1 MNSLV
6 AGARRLLGR
15 GTPLDSRVAGLAN
28 AVDAARGR
36 LDDDVIEDAA
46 GVVERAGARL
56 RLSGDHTV
64 VALAGATGSGK
75 SSTFNAMS
83 GLNLAAVGVRRPT
96 TSYATACT
104 WGESSS
110 TELLEWLG
118 IPPRHQ
124 VTRDSMLD
132 SGLAERKL
140 EGLVL
145 LDLPDHDST
154 EVAHHL
160 EVERLIKKV
169 DLMVWVLD
177 PQKYADAAVHDRY
190 LRPLARHKR
199 SMMIVL
205 NHIDEVPTDRQEGVL
220 HDVRRVLERDGLAG
234 VPLIATSARTGQGIE
249 DLKAAIAKRVTEK
262 AASRMRLMADL
273 VDTAEMMGKHSGT
286 GSPPELQTRDKQ
298 AMIDA
303 LADAAGVPLV
313 VDAVRRSTRYRA
325 RRATGFPLT
334 SWLSRFRPDPL
345 KRLHLDQGA
354 SGRDIVAAARSSIP
368 QADQVQQARVESTV
382 RSLADELSADLTP
395 PWVRAVRKASTS
407 RFDDL
412 FDGLDQALVTT
423 ELGVGEVP
431 RWCRAVQVLQWT
443 LLLVGIFGTAWL
455 TALAGMTWLNMTVSA
470 VPEYFGVALPT
481 LMLGLAVLVGLALAM
496 LSRGLIALSS
506 RSKAR
511 KAERRLRSSV
521 AEVAD
526 ALVVTP
532 IEAELEAYRQVWQGL
547 RDVLP

>member
-36 LDDDVIEDAA
+36 LDEDVIENAA
-46 GVVERAGARL
+46 GVVERASARL

-140 EGLVL
+140 DGLVL

-205 NHIDEVPTDRQEGVL
+205 NHIDEVRTDRQEGMIR
-220 HDVRRVLERDGLAG
+220 DVRRVLERDGLAG

-249 DLKAAIAKRVTEK
+249 DLKAAVAKRVAEK
-262 AASRMRLMADL
+262 AASRTRLVADL
-273 VDTAEMMGKHSGT
+273 VETAEMMGKHSGT
-286 GSPPELQTRDKQ
+286 VPPPELRTRDKQ
-298 AMIDA
+298 QMIDA

-313 VDAVRRSTRYRA
+313 VDAVRRSTRYRG

-334 SWLSRFRPDPL
+334 SWISKWRPDPL
-345 KRLHLDQGA
+345 KRLHLDRGA
-354 SGRDIVAAARSSIP
+354 SGREIVAAARSSIP

-382 RSLADELSADLTP
+382 RSLVDGLTADLTP

-407 RFDDL
+407 RFEDL
-412 FDGLDQALVTT
+412 SDGLDKALVST
-423 ELGVGEVP
+423 ELGVGSIP
-431 RWCRAVQVLQWT
+431 RWSRVVQVLQWS
-443 LLLVGIFGTAWL
+443 LLLVGIFGAAWL
-455 TALAGMTWLNMTVSA
+455 TALAGMSWLNLSVAA
-470 VPEYFGVALPT
+470 VPEYYGLPLPT
-481 LMLGLAVLVGLALAM
+481 LMLAVAIAAGLALAL
-496 LSRGLIALSS
+496 LSRALIALGS
-506 RSKAR
+506 RAKAR
-511 KAERRLRSSV
+511 KADRRLRASV

-526 ALVVTP
+526 ALVVQP
-532 IEAELEAYRQVWQGL
+532 IELELDAYREVWQGL
-547 RDVLP
+547 NDVRS

>member
-15 GTPLDSRVAGLAN
+15 GTPLDSRVVGLAN

-36 LDDDVIEDAA
+36 LDEDVIENAA
-46 GVVERAGARL
+46 GVVERASARL
-56 RLSGDHTV
+56 RLSGEHTV

-220 HDVRRVLERDGLAG
+220 RDVRRVLERDGLAG
-234 VPLIATSARTGQGIE
+234 VPLLATSARTGQGIE
-249 DLKAAIAKRVTEK
+249 DLKAAIAKRVSEK

-273 VDTAEMMGKHSGT
+273 VDTAEMMGEHSGT
-286 GSPPELQTRDKQ
+286 MPPPELKTRDKQ
-298 AMIDA
+298 EMIDA

-313 VDAVRRSTRYRA
+313 VDAVRRATRYRA

-334 SWLSRFRPDPL
+334 SWISKFRPDPL

-382 RSLADELSADLTP
+382 RSLADELTSGLKP
-395 PWVRAVRKASTS
+395 PWARAVRKASVS

-412 FDGLDQALVTT
+412 SDGLDRALVTT
-423 ELGVGEVP
+423 ELGVGSVP
-431 RWCRAVQVLQWT
+431 QWCRVVQVLQWT
-443 LLLVGIFGTAWL
+443 LLLVGIFGAAWL
-455 TALAGMTWLNMTVSA
+455 TALAGMSWLGLSVSA
-470 VPEYFGVALPT
+470 VPDYFGLALPT
-481 LMLGLAVLVGLALAM
+481 LMLVFAIVAGLLLAL
-496 LSRGLIALSS
+496 LSRALIALSS
-506 RSKAR
+506 RAKAR
-511 KAERRLRSSV
+511 KAERRLRTSV

-547 RDVLP
+547 HDVLP

>member
-15 GTPLDSRVAGLAN
+15 GTPLDSRVVGLAN

-36 LDDDVIEDAA
+36 LDEDVIESAA
-46 GVVERAGARL
+46 GVVERASARL

-110 TELLEWLG
+110 VELLEWLG

-220 HDVRRVLERDGLAG
+220 QDVRRVLERDGLAG

-249 DLKAAIAKRVTEK
+249 DLKAAIAKRVSEK

-273 VDTAEMMGKHSGT
+273 VDTAEMMGEHSGT
-286 GSPPELQTRDKQ
+286 TPPPELQTRDKQ
-298 AMIDA
+298 EMIDA

-313 VDAVRRSTRYRA
+313 VDAVRRATRYRA

-334 SWLSRFRPDPL
+334 SWISKFRPDPL

-382 RSLADELSADLTP
+382 RSLADELTAELKP

-412 FDGLDQALVTT
+412 SDGLDRALVTT
-423 ELGVGEVP
+423 ELGVGSVP
-431 RWCRAVQVLQWT
+431 QWCRVVQVLQWT
-443 LLLVGIFGTAWL
+443 LLLVGIFGAAWL
-455 TALAGMTWLNMTVSA
+455 TALAGMSWLNLTVSA
-470 VPEYFGVALPT
+470 LPEYFGLALPT
-481 LMLGLAVLVGLALAM
+481 LMLVFAIVAGLFLAL
-496 LSRGLIALSS
+496 LSRAMIALSS
-506 RSKAR
+506 RAKAR
-511 KAERRLRSSV
+511 KAERRLRKSV

-526 ALVVTP
+526 SLVVIP
-532 IEAELEAYRQVWQGL
+532 IETELEAYRQVWQGL